1 MNPLDKFIGERVK
14 ISERRYEISGFNI
27 ADREVRIRVVPLDA
41 GRERVVEV
49 SFPQALKGLFRGCD
63 PETPAVRIVGRP
75 KRA

>member
-27 ADREVRIRVVPLDA
+27 ADREVRIRVVPLDP

-49 SFPQALKGLFRGCD
+49 SFPQALKGLFHDCD
-63 PETPAVRIVGRP
+63 PQIREVHDRGRT
-75 KRA
+75 KRV